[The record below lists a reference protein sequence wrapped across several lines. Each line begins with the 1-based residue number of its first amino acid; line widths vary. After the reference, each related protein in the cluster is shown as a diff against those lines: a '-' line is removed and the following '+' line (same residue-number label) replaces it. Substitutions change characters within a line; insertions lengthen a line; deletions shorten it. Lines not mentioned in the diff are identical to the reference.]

1 MTTLTINDLAVIQEL
16 DAGAM
21 IAVRGGTYY
30 GAGYLPSLGLGSSK
44 HDFSFDAQQLTQQTQ
59 DNFNA
64 TGNNAAFVSGISS
77 TFKPTQSNSSTISF

>member
-1 MTTLTINDLAVIQEL
+1 MTTLTIKDLAVTQEL
-16 DAGAM
+16 DTDAM

-30 GAGYLPSLGLGSSK
+30 GGYLPSLGLGSSK